1 MEPVSSNFEIEVVNQ
16 PAALAPA
23 MEQLSC
29 WLDGRQ
35 VAPAAVY
42 LAKLALEELVTNCI
56 KFAYDDEAEHLIQL
70 QIEITPGGMTL
81 VVEDDGHP
89 FNPLEQAEPD
99 LDRPIEERPIGGLG
113 LHLLRNLSD
122 RMEYAWKGGR
132 NRVTLHKKATA

>member
-1 MEPVSSNFEIEVVNQ
+1 MEPMSSNFEIEVVNQ

-23 MEQLSC
+23 MEELSR
-29 WLDGRQ
+29 WLEGRQ
-35 VAPAAVY
+35 VDPAAVY
-42 LAKLALEELVTNCI
+42 LAQLALEELVTNCI

-70 QIEITPGGMTL
+70 KIEITPGGMTL

-99 LDRPIEERPIGGLG
+99 RNMPIEDRPIGGMG

-132 NRVTLHKKATA
+132 NRVTLHKKAMA